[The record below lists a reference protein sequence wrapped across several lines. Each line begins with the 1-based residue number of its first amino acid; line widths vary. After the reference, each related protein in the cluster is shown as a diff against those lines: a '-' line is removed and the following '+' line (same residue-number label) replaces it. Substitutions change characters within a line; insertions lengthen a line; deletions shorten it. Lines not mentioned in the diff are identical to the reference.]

1 LGVDGIPRGKSMTG
15 VQSVLGPVEASSL
28 GFVLA
33 HEHVVAASPGIL
45 KSWPALYGG
54 RQKLQARG
62 VNALI
67 AAKAAGVT
75 SIVDCTTFDLGR
87 DVELLAD
94 VSRESGVTILAATG
108 LWVDP
113 SVTLQA
119 RSQEQLTDFFVS
131 DLLEGIDGT
140 KIRAAVIKV
149 AHDERVEGMGERILR
164 AAARS
169 CTLTNAPMITHTAA
183 AFRTGEAQAAI
194 LEECG
199 VDPSRVAIGHSDDS
213 SDADYLRGLAARGYY
228 IAMDR
233 LPCGAL
239 AEYGGQS
246 VDDRVKM
253 IVHLIDAGYSNRI
266 LVGHDDPIW
275 GGLLTDVDQQRHLDA
290 NPRMLAFVAQVIL
303 PALAG
308 YGVTPELIDE
318 ITVQNPRRWLSGE

>member
-1 LGVDGIPRGKSMTG
+1 MRE
-15 VQSVLGPVEASSL
+15 VQSVVGPVGSSEL
-28 GFVLA
+28 GFTLA
-33 HEHVVAASPGIL
+33 HEHVVACSPGIL
-45 KSWPALYGG
+45 RAWPALYGG
-54 RQKLQARG
+54 REKLQTRA
-62 VNALI
+62 VNALV

-94 VSRESGVTILAATG
+94 VSRESGMTILAATG

-113 SVTLQA
+113 SATLRA
-119 RSQEQLTDFFVS
+119 RSQEQLTDLFVS
-131 DLLEGIDGT
+131 DLLDGIDGT
-140 KIRAAVIKV
+140 TIRAALIKV

-164 AAARS
+164 AAAKASTR
-169 CTLTNAPMITHTAA
+169 TGAPIITHTAA
-183 AFRTGEAQAAI
+183 IHRTGEAQAAV

-213 SDADYLRGLAARGYY
+213 SDEDYLCGLAARGYY

-239 AEYGGQS
+239 AEYGGQT
-246 VDDRVKM
+246 VDARVRMIIRLIERGYADRV
-253 IVHLIDAGYSNRI
+253 

-275 GGLLTDVDQQRHLDA
+275 GGLLTDIDQARHLES
-290 NPRMLAFVAQVIL
+290 NPRMLAFVAEVVL

-308 YGVTPELIDE
+308 YGVTADLLDE
-318 ITVQNPRRWLSGE
+318 ITVENPRRWLSGE